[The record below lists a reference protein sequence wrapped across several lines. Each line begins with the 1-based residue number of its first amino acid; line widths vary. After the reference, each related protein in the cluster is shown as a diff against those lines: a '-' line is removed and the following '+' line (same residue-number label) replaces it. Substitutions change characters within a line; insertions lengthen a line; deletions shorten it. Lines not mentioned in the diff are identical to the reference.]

1 MHNSSDGTGFDTDRA
16 WKLLIGGE
24 WVDPAAGTYPVIDP
38 NDGTVVGHAPEAT
51 AGQAADA
58 ARAARDALGGWRA
71 LSPAERGSHLA
82 MEAAWKIGV
91 CSSAVPSESCG
102 NFIAAW

>member
-51 AGQAADA
+51 AAQAADA
-58 ARAARDALGGWRA
+58 ARAAHDALGGWRA

-82 MEAAWKIGV
+82 RLADVIERMA
-91 CSSAVPSESCG
+91 P
-102 NFIAAW
+102 